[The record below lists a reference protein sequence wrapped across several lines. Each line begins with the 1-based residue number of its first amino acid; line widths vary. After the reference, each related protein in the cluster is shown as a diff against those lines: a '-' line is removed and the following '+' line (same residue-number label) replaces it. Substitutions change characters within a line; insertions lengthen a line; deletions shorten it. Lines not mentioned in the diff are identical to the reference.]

1 MEELKKTVLGFLFTY
16 GMQIIGALV
25 ILMLG
30 AILSKYLTRILDE
43 ELTKKGMEQPL
54 RNLIGRG
61 VKILIFA
68 FTAVLALEKFGVP
81 IAPLV
86 AGIGVA
92 GVGIGLAMQGVLS
105 NVVAG
110 LTIIFTKPFRIG
122 EWVEMAG
129 VHGEV
134 VSIELFSTKLAHPD
148 RSMILIPNRKIVGEI
163 LHNYGAIRQQDL
175 SVGVAY
181 ASDLV
186 AATAAIRRVLEAN
199 PRVLKDP
206 VAVVGISSLADSSI
220 NFAIK
225 PWVKVSDFGP
235 ACAELNLALVVEFRR
250 CNMSIRFRQREIR
263 VLGAKELAG

>member
-1 MEELKKTVLGFLFTY
+1 MEEAKSLIVSFFIAYGF
-16 GMQIIGALV
+16 QIIGALF
-25 ILMLG
+25 ILALG

-43 ELTKKGMEQPL
+43 ALTKKGMELPL
-54 RNLIGRG
+54 RTLIGRG
-61 VKILIFA
+61 VKLLIFA

-134 VSIELFSTKLAHPD
+134 INIELFSTRLAHPD
-148 RSMILIPNRKIVGEI
+148 RSIILIPNRKIVGEI
-163 LHNYGAIRQQDL
+163 LHNYGAIRQLDL
-175 SVGVAY
+175 TVGVAY
-181 ASDLV
+181 VTDLT
-186 AATAAIRRVLEAN
+186 AATAAVRRVLEAN

-206 VAVVGISSLADSSI
+206 GAVVGVRELAESSI
-220 NFAIK
+220 NIAIK
-225 PWVKVSDFGP
+225 PWVKVADFGP
-235 ACAELNLALVVEFRR
+235 ACAELNLAIVEEFRR
-250 CNMSIRFRQREIR
+250 CDIAIPFPQREIR
-263 VLGAKELAG
+263 ILNTGEKVA